1 MRHSRATP
9 CYKAFIAGQ
18 QARARSPLPF
28 GEYKLREAKHIIQRY
43 MESMN
48 AIQDYLLNPK
58 KFYPGASLGYC
69 TTEDKATYL
78 KGIPE
83 SIARVFGKDVLPSIK
98 ALGPDGLGEDE
109 IKIEL
114 KIAATRTQDF
124 LDECEIQRQRLRLGI
139 NTEYRSIKR
148 GYSELFALLQDAES
162 IIKSPLDALDRAKT
176 IAARS

>member
-1 MRHSRATP
+1 MRYSRETP

-28 GEYKLREAKHIIQRY
+28 GAYKLREANHIIQRY
-43 MESMN
+43 MESMH
-48 AIQDYLLNPK
+48 AIQDYLLHPK

-83 SIARVFGKDVLPSIK
+83 SIAQVFGKDVLPSIK

-114 KIAATRTQDF
+114 QIAATRTQDF
-124 LDECEIQRQRLRLGI
+124 LDECDIQRRRLRGGI
-139 NTEYRSIKR
+139 KAEYQSIKN
-148 GYSELFALLQDAES
+148 GYSELFALLQDAEW
-162 IIKSPLDALDRAKT
+162 IIKSPLDALDRAKLM
-176 IAARS
+176 AALP